1 LISTCIVFSSFVDN
15 SIPRFENQIHRFSIS
30 GRFLKISGYYSKKQS
45 RQAGIIPLGS
55 VGYNSILEIYSHS
68 IAPKQFRV
76 GIIICTICGSFDY
89 LIYPYS
95 PAYIPSCYHF
105 VISVDNSKGI

>member
-1 LISTCIVFSSFVDN
+1 MNEAFK
-15 SIPRFENQIHRFSIS
+15 RE
-30 GRFLKISGYYSKKQS
+30 G
-45 RQAGIIPLGS
+45 IPLTCF
-55 VGYNSILEIYSHS
+55 VVKNSKPYQNGINKTFEVSKSQCLSHFFDFCSYSHS

>member
-1 LISTCIVFSSFVDN
+1 MVIIQKN
-15 SIPRFENQIHRFSIS
+15 RAA
-30 GRFLKISGYYSKKQS
+30 KQELS
-45 RQAGIIPLGS
+45 HLTAAI
-55 VGYNSILEIYSHS
+55 YNSKLEIYSHS
-68 IAPKQFRV
+68 IAPKQFRL

-105 VISVDNSKGI
+105 VISVDNSKGL

>member
-1 LISTCIVFSSFVDN
+1 LVYTSILPQTDN
-15 SIPRFENQIHRFSIS
+15 IAIAA
-30 GRFLKISGYYSKKQS
+30 KQE
-45 RQAGIIPLGS
+45 GILLGGA
-55 VGYNSILEIYSHS
+55 GYNSILEIYSHS

-105 VISVDNSKGI
+105 VISVDNSESI

>member
-1 LISTCIVFSSFVDN
+1 MAI
-15 SIPRFENQIHRFSIS
+15 EKHRQTGDS
-30 GRFLKISGYYSKKQS
+30 
-45 RQAGIIPLGS
+45 PLDGCA
-55 VGYNSILEIYSHS
+55 YNSNLEFYSHS
-68 IAPKQFRV
+68 IALKQFRV

-105 VISVDNSKGI
+105 VISVDNRVGI